1 MPDKEIE
8 VLKKDDDV
16 EIEIIEETEEESS
29 AEDSKEAAPES
40 EAKPA
45 TEERSERSE
54 KSEDDLSGIS
64 ESVKKRID
72 KLTFKMR
79 EAERREQAA
88 IEYAKGLRTEVEA
101 YKTRSSTLSQ
111 SWESEF
117 GARLK
122 SQQELVADRLRSA
135 VDRGDIEAQVDA
147 QKQLAAL
154 AVEEDRL
161 KTLRL
166 QREIP
171 QQYAPQPQQAPVQQ
185 PQAPRPDRK
194 AVEWAEKNEWFGED
208 QAMTAT
214 ALAFHKV
221 LVEQE
226 GFDPQSDD
234 YYDELSRRVR
244 REFPHKFEKKEAPK
258 PSPVVGSARPTGR
271 PETAKKQ
278 IKLTGS
284 QIALARKLGITVEE
298 YARQVQ
304 KLAR

>member
-1 MPDKEIE
+1 
-8 VLKKDDDV
+8 
-16 EIEIIEETEEESS
+16 
-29 AEDSKEAAPES
+29 
-40 EAKPA
+40 
-45 TEERSERSE
+45 
-54 KSEDDLSGIS
+54 
-64 ESVKKRID
+64 
-72 KLTFKMR
+72 
-79 EAERREQAA
+79 
-88 IEYAKGLRTEVEA
+88 
-101 YKTRSSTLSQ
+101 
-111 SWESEF
+111 
-117 GARLK
+117 
-122 SQQELVADRLRSA
+122 
-135 VDRGDIEAQVDA
+135 
-147 QKQLAAL
+147 
-154 AVEEDRL
+154 
-161 KTLRL
+161 
-166 QREIP
+166 
-171 QQYAPQPQQAPVQQ
+171 
-185 PQAPRPDRK
+185 
-194 AVEWAEKNEWFGED
+194 
-208 QAMTAT
+208 MTAT

>member
-1 MPDKEIE
+1 MPDKETE
-8 VLKKDDDV
+8 VFKKDDDV
-16 EIEIIEETEEESS
+16 EIEIIEETEEEDSS
-29 AEDSKEAAPES
+29 ESSKEAAPEPKAAA
-40 EAKPA
+40 ED
-45 TEERSERSE
+45 RSE
-54 KSEDDLSGIS
+54 KSEEDLSGIS

-101 YKTRSSTLSQ
+101 YKNRSSTLSQ

-147 QKQLAAL
+147 QKQIAAL

-161 KTLRL
+161 RTLRL
-166 QREIP
+166 QREVP
-171 QQYAPQPQQAPVQQ
+171 QQQYAPQQVPQQ

-194 AVEWAEKNEWFGED
+194 AVEWAEKNDWFGED

-244 REFPHKFEKKEAPK
+244 REFPHKFERKEAPK
-258 PSPVVGSARPTGR
+258 PAPAVGSARPSGR
-271 PETAKKQ
+271 SETTKKQ